1 MATGSP
7 TANHAAARA
16 AASAVRAFGSRLSEH
31 DGPAIL
37 TVPIPDSNPLLLWR
51 AFPDLDATYW
61 RSPHG
66 HPVASAGSLRSV
78 PAGPEVDS
86 AQAERA
92 LEQLSRELIHLDARG
107 GETRE
112 HTIRLFGGT
121 VFDVGQSRGAWAGFG
136 TGEFVL
142 PAWTLERGEQETERG
157 EQETIL
163 QVGVD
168 APLSDSDLDTLAA
181 RVAALVARLTA
192 RDRTPD
198 SVFPTARPERDEQPG
213 SREKQHWVE
222 MVEAARVA
230 MREDLLEKVVLCRR
244 CEIPFD
250 AAADPV
256 SVLDRLS
263 RRTGEYVFGLRRAGM
278 TFLGA
283 SPELLMAKR
292 GRSLRTEALAGTC
305 RIDRSD
311 DRPAVL
317 AAAAERLFGSGKDLE
332 EHALVVR
339 GIVDALEPLSSRQA
353 LPPWPSVRALKE
365 LAHLCSEIE
374 VELKDEVGPV
384 TVLRALHPT
393 PAVGGLPRDA
403 ALRFLSEVEPV
414 ERGWYAGPVGWLS
427 AMGDAEIAVGI
438 RSALLAGD
446 VAYLYAGAGIVR
458 ASDPEA
464 EYRETEDKLGRLSAA
479 LGVEEISE

>member
-1 MATGSP
+1 MATGN
-7 TANHAAARA
+7 AIADHAAARA
-16 AASAVRAFGSRLSEH
+16 AASAVRAFGVRLSEH

-37 TVPIPDSNPLLLWR
+37 SVPIPDTNPLLLWR

-61 RSPHG
+61 RSPLG
-66 HPVASAGSLRSV
+66 CPVASVGSLRSV

-86 AQAERA
+86 ATVERA
-92 LEQLSRELIHLDARG
+92 LERLSRELIHLDARTA
-107 GETRE
+107 ETRQD
-112 HTIRLFGGT
+112 TIRLFGGT
-121 VFDVGQSRGAWAGFG
+121 AFDIGQSRGEWAGFG

-142 PAWTLERGEQETERG
+142 PAWTLERCEQETV
-157 EQETIL
+157 L
-163 QVGVD
+163 QVGVE
-168 APLSDSDLDTLAA
+168 APLSDSDLDVLAA
-181 RVAALVARLTA
+181 RVAELVARLTA
-192 RDRTPD
+192 PD
-198 SVFPTARPERDEQPG
+198 HALDSAWPTGRPERDERPG
-213 SREKQHWVE
+213 SLARQQWVE
-222 MVEAARVA
+222 MVEAARSA
-230 MREDLLEKVVLCRR
+230 MREELLEKVVLCRR

-263 RRTGEYVFGLRRAGM
+263 CRTGEYVFGLRRGGM

-305 RIDRSD
+305 RIDRSA
-311 DRPAVL
+311 DRTAGL
-317 AAAAERLFGSGKDLE
+317 AAAAERLYGSGKELE

-353 LPPWPSVRALKE
+353 LPPWPAVRALKE

-374 VELKDEVGPV
+374 VELRDEVGPV

-393 PAVGGLPRDA
+393 PAVGGLPRAA
-403 ALRFLSEVEPV
+403 ALRFLSDVEPV
-414 ERGWYAGPVGWLS
+414 ERGWYAGPVGWVSS
-427 AMGDAEIAVGI
+427 AGDAEIAVGI
-438 RSALLAGD
+438 RSALLSGD

-479 LGVEEISE
+479 LGVEEIPE

>member
-1 MATGSP
+1 MATGKP
-7 TANHAAARA
+7 TADHAAARA
-16 AASAVRAFGSRLSEH
+16 AASAIQAFGPHLSEH
-31 DGPAIL
+31 YGPAIL
-37 TVPIPDSNPLLLWR
+37 TVSIPDTNPLGLWR

-61 RSPHG
+61 RSPLG
-66 HPVASAGSLRSV
+66 QPVASVGSLRSV

-92 LEQLSRELIHLDARG
+92 LDRLSREVLQLDALS
-107 GETRE
+107 GETRRD
-112 HTIRLFGGT
+112 TIRLFGGT

-136 TGEFVL
+136 AGEFVL
-142 PAWTLERGEQETERG
+142 PAWTLERGEQETV
-157 EQETIL
+157 L
-163 QVGVD
+163 QVGVE
-168 APLSDSDLDTLAA
+168 APLSESDLDAASA
-181 RVAALVARLTA
+181 RVAEVVVRLTA
-192 RDRTPD
+192 RDQAP
-198 SVFPTARPERDEQPG
+198 VPAFPPGRPESDEQPG
-213 SREKQHWVE
+213 SLARQHWVE
-222 MVEAARVA
+222 MVEAARAA

-263 RRTGEYVFGLRRAGM
+263 CRTGEYVFGLRREGR

-292 GRSLRTEALAGTC
+292 GRDLRTEALAGTC

-311 DRPAVL
+311 DRSAGL

-339 GIVDALEPLSSRQA
+339 GIVDALDSLGSRQV
-353 LPPWPSVRALKE
+353 LPAWPAVRALKD

-374 VELKDEVGPV
+374 VELRDEVGPV

-403 ALRFLSEVEPV
+403 ALDFLSRVEPV

-427 AMGDAEIAVGI
+427 LAGDAEIAVGI

-446 VAYLYAGAGIVR
+446 VAYLYAGAGIVQ

-479 LGVEEISE
+479 LGVEEIPE

>member
-1 MATGSP
+1 VATGNP
-7 TANHAAARA
+7 TADHAAARA
-16 AASAVRAFGSRLSEH
+16 AASALQAFGPSLSEH

-37 TVPIPDSNPLLLWR
+37 TVSIPDTRPLSLWR

-61 RSPHG
+61 RSPLG
-66 HPVASAGSLRSV
+66 QPVASVGSLRSV

-92 LEQLSRELIHLDARG
+92 LDRLSRELLQLDAHS
-107 GETRE
+107 GETRRD
-112 HTIRLFGGT
+112 TIRLFGGT
-121 VFDVGQSRGAWAGFG
+121 TFDVGQSRGAWAGFG

-142 PAWTLERGEQETERG
+142 PAWTLERGEQET
-157 EQETIL
+157 IL
-163 QVGVD
+163 QVGVE
-168 APLSDSDLDTLAA
+168 APLSDSDLDAAAA
-181 RVAALVARLTA
+181 RVAEVVVRLTA
-192 RDRTPD
+192 QDQAP
-198 SVFPTARPERDEQPG
+198 VPAFPPARPERDEQPG
-213 SREKQHWVE
+213 SLARQHWVE
-222 MVEAARVA
+222 MVEAARAA

-256 SVLDRLS
+256 SVLHRLS
-263 RRTGEYVFGLRRAGM
+263 CHTGEYVFGLRRDGR

-292 GRSLRTEALAGTC
+292 GRDLRTEALAGTC

-311 DRPAVL
+311 DRSAGL
-317 AAAAERLFGSGKDLE
+317 AAAAERLFGSSKDLE

-339 GIVDALEPLSSRQA
+339 GIVDALDPLSSRQV
-353 LPPWPSVRALKE
+353 LPAWPAVRALKD

-374 VELKDEVGPV
+374 IELRDEVGPV

-403 ALRFLSEVEPV
+403 ALDFLSRVEPV

-427 AMGDAEIAVGI
+427 LAGDAEIAVGI

-446 VAYLYAGAGIVR
+446 VAYLYAGAGIVQ

-479 LGVEEISE
+479 LGVEEIPE